1 LKPPTQENVKDKKGE
16 NREREK
22 DILKIVKKHHHHHPS
37 PAPPNLYDVMDRESK
52 AASKRY

>member
-37 PAPPNLYDVMDRESK
+37 PAPPNYDVMDRESK